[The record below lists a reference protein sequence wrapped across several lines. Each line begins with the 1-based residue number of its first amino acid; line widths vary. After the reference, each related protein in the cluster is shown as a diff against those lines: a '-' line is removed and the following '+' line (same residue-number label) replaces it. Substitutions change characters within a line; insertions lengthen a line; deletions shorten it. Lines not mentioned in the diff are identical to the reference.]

1 MYKFDIP
8 RRDANYSSRISPY
21 NTNISR
27 VSQSLQHRP
36 MMYSPKSIDMRDN
49 YRFNPP
55 PSSDNKMKM
64 LKSRVQNIS
73 MHSKQGMMM

>member
-8 RRDANYSSRISPY
+8 RRDGNYSSRISPY

-36 MMYSPKSIDMRDN
+36 LMHSPKSIDMRDN
-49 YRFNPP
+49 FRFNAPP
-55 PSSDNKMKM
+55 DNKMKM
-64 LKSRVQNIS
+64 LKSRVQNMS